1 MMQVKVRTIGIS
13 VVNSIVC
20 MPFLSGS
27 LLTWL
32 KALSSCGIVSVGYN
46 KNK

>member
-1 MMQVKVRTIGIS
+1 MRACSMQVQVCTIGIS

-20 MPFLSGS
+20 MRFLSGS

-32 KALSSCGIVSVGYN
+32 KALSCCGIVSVS
-46 KNK
+46 